1 MVKAKGMAKHAAKVP
16 EYAVLCLR
24 KLPVE
29 IKESLRDEAAR
40 LGTTMDGIYVR
51 CIWPKGWNGPRGGA
65 HRAGWVRIGPKIS
78 EHARRGR
85 AGVWR
90 GGGQRDHRGDCGR
103 SDRGPRPAR
112 APGGCDV

>member
-16 EYAVLCLR
+16 EYAVLNLR

-40 LGTTMDGIYVR
+40 LGTTMDALCALYLAEGLERARETAHPERVG
-51 CIWPKGWNGPRGGA
+51 CGWAKNF
-65 HRAGWVRIGPKIS
+65 
-78 EHARRGR
+78 EHARRGA

-90 GGGQRDHRGDCGR
+90 GGGDGIVRGDCGR
-103 SDRGPRPAR
+103 SDGGPRPAR